1 MHENSVRGRLKGCL
15 AFWKEELDAPP
26 WILDTIEN
34 GYVLPFY
41 NEPESYTRPNQ
52 KSALVERDFVNG
64 AVADLL
70 AGGYIE
76 VAREVPH
83 VQSAIGD
90 NQSVGGKEAGSE
102 SETRKQ
108 VAVEAEVQ
116 ASMRTCRW

>member
-1 MHENSVRGRLKGCL
+1 MEGRARCSS
-15 AFWKEELDAPP
+15 LD
-26 WILDTIEN
+26 IKN

-41 NEPESYTRPNQ
+41 NEPEPYTRPNQ
-52 KSALVERDFVNG
+52 KSALVKRDFVNG

-83 VQSAIGD
+83 VCSPLSVIT
-90 NQSVGGKEAGSE
+90 NQSGKEEAGRE

-108 VAVEAEVQ
+108 VAVEAEV
-116 ASMRTCRW
+116 